1 MAAGVRQKVILAC
14 TECKQRNYNTMKNK
28 RNNPDRIE
36 LMKYCKRHST
46 RRLNNLYTDID
57 GDVRMANNNSNGSK
71 QDSKEELA
79 KAAQASAKK
88 SQNSKKE
95 GKKGGLIAYLKGVRQ
110 EFKKVVWPTREE
122 LVTDTVVVFAC
133 VIFFAV
139 TFWLIDTGFLAALK
153 GILGITLS

>member
-1 MAAGVRQKVILAC
+1 
-14 TECKQRNYNTMKNK
+14 
-28 RNNPDRIE
+28 
-36 LMKYCKRHST
+36 
-46 RRLNNLYTDID
+46 
-57 GDVRMANNNSNGSK
+57 MANNNNNGSNQNK
-71 QDSKEELA
+71 SKEDLA
-79 KAAQASAKK
+79 KAAAKASAKK

-122 LVTDTVVVFAC
+122 LTTDTIVVFAC

-139 TFWLIDTGFLAALK
+139 AFWLIDTGFLAALK

>member
-1 MAAGVRQKVILAC
+1 
-14 TECKQRNYNTMKNK
+14 
-28 RNNPDRIE
+28 
-36 LMKYCKRHST
+36 
-46 RRLNNLYTDID
+46 
-57 GDVRMANNNSNGSK
+57 MANNNSNGSK
-71 QDSKEELA
+71 QNKSKEDLA

-88 SQNSKKE
+88 SQNSKNQ

-122 LVTDTVVVFAC
+122 LTTDTIVVFAC

-139 TFWLIDTGFLAALK
+139 AFWLIDTGFLAALK